1 MSQLPWPTSKY
12 LTDDEFYNRT
22 QEINNLINILKSTGE
37 NNAPKLLLTGIRG
50 VGKTVLLHK
59 IKKMMDEDYLVIY
72 MDLSMSQS
80 FQKNNMSIKGILD
93 YYYKQIIEECKEK
106 NIKIFDK
113 NIKKY
118 FKTHNFEINDYK
130 NINGIPIPLINSKVD
145 IEKYKEFIFNLP
157 QNIYNDY
164 KNEFKGVIVFIDE
177 FQIIKELGNYLESFL
192 WNFRGY
198 ISNQRN
204 VGYIIS
210 GSMSLQDKL
219 IYDISSNDGVF
230 GNRMISMHINP
241 FSEETVK
248 NYLNEKVPE
257 IIFNQEAFKRFYK
270 CTSGNPSIINTFARL
285 LPTNKELTED
295 DVISCFDNNLEF
307 IATNFINQWNRL
319 TKKDKELLI
328 ALIDT
333 PLKRVDLAKKLNVK
347 SGSLSDRLTKL
358 QNLDLIVFQDSK
370 YEFSAKLLRR
380 WLIIKYNQMGV
391 YPYRV

>member
-358 QNLDLIVFQDSK
+358 QNLDLIVYQDSK

>member
-210 GSMSLQDKL
+210 ASMSLQDKL

-285 LPTNKELTED
+285 LPTNQKLTEN

>member
-72 MDLSMSQS
+72 MDLSMSHS

-106 NIKIFDK
+106 NIKTFDK

-210 GSMSLQDKL
+210 ASMSLQDKL

-285 LPTNKELTED
+285 LPTNQKLTEN

-328 ALIDT
+328 ALIDS